1 MIRVLIADAET
12 LVRDGLKFIFEEAS
26 DICVVAEASNGDEV
40 VAEYERCQPDV
51 AVLDVAMPWGEG
63 LDSIEQLVSLDPR
76 ARILVLT
83 ACDAGTFAKR
93 ALKAGAMGYMTKSST
108 ASELLHTVRAIGD
121 RHTPSSRQAGRAV
134 AQHLSVNS
142 TCENLTEDLS
152 NRELQVLWL
161 MARGHRMSEIASA
174 LGLSDKTVG
183 TYRKRTFRKLNI
195 RSDTEAYR
203 FARQSGLGLSRD
215 R

>member
-26 DICVVAEASNGDEV
+26 DICVVAEASNGDEA
-40 VAEYERCQPDV
+40 VAEYKRCQPDV

-63 LDSIEQLVSLDPR
+63 LDTIEQLVSLDPR

-83 ACDAGTFAKR
+83 GCEARTFAKR
-93 ALKAGAMGYMTKSST
+93 ALKAGALGYMTKSSS
-108 ASELLHTVRAIGD
+108 ASELLYTVRAIGD
-121 RHTPSSRQAGRAV
+121 RHTPSSRQAGCAAAR
-134 AQHLSVNS
+134 HLPVNS
-142 TCENLTEDLS
+142 TCENLAEDLS

-174 LGLSDKTVG
+174 LGLSGKTVS
-183 TYRKRTFRKLNI
+183 TYRKRTFRKLDI
-195 RSDTEAYR
+195 RSDTEAYW
-203 FARQSGLGLSRD
+203 FARQNGLGLSRD